1 MRELLVSIILA
12 ASVTAAACGKGG
24 ARIVKTSV
32 VDRPRISQGVM
43 APQNVLLVDV
53 ECAANTPFEGR
64 LDTGAPANNPTETFK
79 ATTDGEGHGQGALEL
94 TGYQFAK
101 VKQVEIR
108 CDGMTARA
116 PVSLPLTLLFNG
128 NRALCWGTSCEVGMT
143 TSRGFAVFKGVGP
156 DLDGFTFAGQS
167 AVADGTDK
175 ILRTEPPG
183 GTAKLRLD
191 QLNTSIRMGGVLAIT
206 SHGKTAE
213 VTIPE
218 TAFNVYTEPLARSYL
233 LQIEANLVGAKR
245 AVAPPTR
252 SSAVLHLGDHLYPI
266 GDMTTLLGSVE
277 VLAVA
282 TEIRTGSKI
291 RTINCGTYR
300 GAGGVTSS
308 YVVYLIDSD
317 VTVYDVPTKT
327 ILGTKTFRGSGSC
340 PSSFL
345 SENGQEGKSGGYAKP
360 DQIEAYVSTFVK

>member
-1 MRELLVSIILA
+1 MRELRGSIILVA
-12 ASVTAAACGKGG
+12 IVTAACGKGG

-53 ECAANTPFEGR
+53 ECAANTQFEGR
-64 LDTGAPANNPTETFK
+64 LVTGNPESDQTDKFK
-79 ATTDGEGHGQGALEL
+79 GTTNSEGHGQGALEL

-101 VKQVEIR
+101 VTEVEIR
-108 CDGMTARA
+108 CDGKAASA

-128 NRALCWGTSCEVGMT
+128 NRALCWGTSCEVAVT
-143 TSRGFAVFKGVGP
+143 TSREFAVFKGGGP

-167 AVADGTDK
+167 AVVDGTDK

-191 QLNTSIRMGGVLAIT
+191 QLNTSLRMGGVLT
-206 SHGKTAE
+206 VRSHGKTAE

-218 TAFNVYTEPLARSYL
+218 TSFFVYTEPLARAYVKR
-233 LQIEANLVGAKR
+233 IEAELAGAKR
-245 AVAPPTR
+245 AAAPPTR
-252 SSAVLHLGDHLYPI
+252 SSGVLHLGDHLYPI
-266 GDMTTLLGSVE
+266 GDVATSLGNIE

-282 TEIRTGSKI
+282 TEIKTGSRI

-300 GAGGVTSS
+300 GAGGASSS

-327 ILGTKTFRGSGSC
+327 ILGTKTFRGTGSC

-345 SENGQEGKSGGYAKP
+345 SENGQQGKGGGYAKP